1 MKIMGALQQEEPT
14 PGVLYV
20 HEYVGEAVK
29 RTLRFRNTT
38 AIRDPATGMLP

>member
-20 HEYVGEAVK
+20 HVGEAVK